1 MKKYFLVLVLYVPF
15 IFSSSSVAARRTL
28 SVPQLN
34 PRSASMSLQMRT
46 ISVSSSVTFG
56 SSMSYCSL
64 AKALSVLLK
73 CSATASQSQ
82 MQESIRFIVAIM
94 LFRLLP
100 LIFS

>member
-28 SVPQLN
+28 SVPQSN

-56 SSMSYCSL
+56 SSVSYSL